1 MIVGILF
8 MMKKKGCD
16 CMFKKLV
23 MLLCFGILLSFS
35 TVSAQANDELPPLVI
50 ETANI
55 KYVGLVIDNSV
66 PLQIAAERNTAVYKE
81 PSLVSE
87 KVGIIPKANIIN
99 EGAPV
104 IDDKSMMNIIDFKVY
119 IYPRMGKTVI
129 LSPIEYCSVRNINE
143 KGTLNKGDTVYV
155 IYKER
160 NVFNKLIAWYKGKYI
175 YIDSDKINIPFLSK
189 ENQQDI
195 YTKYEGYV
203 NEKDFSNDNS
213 GIKDMVYTSRG
224 KREVS
229 FFASRR
235 NADVWL
241 EVELPDKTKGW
252 VQITDA
258 HLGASEQPDWWK
270 YISGVLRV

>member
-66 PLQIAAERNTAVYKE
+66 PVQIAAERNTAVYKE
-81 PSLVSE
+81 PSLASE

-143 KGTLNKGDTVYV
+143 K
-155 IYKER
+155 
-160 NVFNKLIAWYKGKYI
+160 
-175 YIDSDKINIPFLSK
+175 
-189 ENQQDI
+189 
-195 YTKYEGYV
+195 
-203 NEKDFSNDNS
+203 
-213 GIKDMVYTSRG
+213 
-224 KREVS
+224 
-229 FFASRR
+229 
-235 NADVWL
+235 
-241 EVELPDKTKGW
+241 
-252 VQITDA
+252 
-258 HLGASEQPDWWK
+258 
-270 YISGVLRV
+270 